1 MPFVLLRKLY
11 PPLRLNFLY
20 FTSIALRSGSMNH
33 TKQSIRQEIRK
44 ALAELKQDEL
54 VRKSKQLSAR
64 LNRPMQQGRDLV
76 WGVYSPLKDEPK
88 WQMEIE
94 NLKAFKLAYPRSM
107 VSGEMVFFRCHEN
120 ELVIG
125 KGFGV
130 EMMGPPPKSLP
141 AHPEA
146 LLIPALGFTLTGE
159 RIGRGKGHY
168 DRVLK
173 GFTGIKI
180 GVCFEKQLC
189 EGLPVEEHDQKV
201 QVVVT
206 ERRIISCGE
215 SLL

>member
-1 MPFVLLRKLY
+1 
-11 PPLRLNFLY
+11 
-20 FTSIALRSGSMNH
+20 MNH

-54 VRKSKQLSAR
+54 VRKSRQLSAR
-64 LNRPMQQGRDLV
+64 LNRPMQQRRDLV

-107 VSGEMVFFRCHEN
+107 ASGEMVFFRCHEN

-146 LLIPALGFTLTGE
+146 LLIPALGFTRTGE

-168 DRVLK
+168 DRFLK